1 MQQVFATHGQCV
13 PTEPSV
19 GALLEEVAGLADEV
33 RGRNQRHPLLQ
44 MWAVDSD
51 ARALAYK
58 SAQEVYGLPNVAEE
72 EREKPQGLIF
82 FWSRIRDL
90 FEAALSSPA
99 PLTVEARPYDPLSQ
113 LPCHRGDFAPHEGSY
128 HPEKMYPLK
137 NA

>member
-33 RGRNQRHPLLQ
+33 RGRNQGHPLLQ
-44 MWAVDSD
+44 MWAADSG

-82 FWSRIRDL
+82 FWSKIRDL
-90 FEAALSSPA
+90 LEAA
-99 PLTVEARPYDPLSQ
+99 LTVEARPYDLLSQ
-113 LPCHRGDFAPHEGSY
+113 LPCHRGDFASHDGPY
-128 HPEKMYPLK
+128 HPEKTYPLK
-137 NA
+137 ND

>member
-1 MQQVFATHGQCV
+1 MQQVFATNGQCV

-33 RGRNQRHPLLQ
+33 RSHNRCHPLLQ
-44 MWAVDSD
+44 MWAVDSSV
-51 ARALAYK
+51 RAEAYRN
-58 SAQEVYGLPNVAEE
+58 AQKVYGLPDVADE

-90 FEAALSSPA
+90 LEEALLSSS
-99 PLTVEARPYDPLSQ
+99 ARPYDPLSE
-113 LPCHRGDFAPHEGSY
+113 LSSHRGDFTPHEGPY
-128 HPEKMYPLK
+128 DPGKMYPFK